1 MLRPAVVST
10 IKYVLWAALVAAIAA
25 SAGKLKSAHVNFS
38 HNEVMAWL
46 CAILY
51 ALVLGVLTFTPKLLS
66 PARRGFAK
74 AFTFCLRVF
83 VALTL
88 GTVYAAPAIQLEMG
102 ALADATRASHMS
114 IIHMMEY
121 VLLPPWLSPSLADV
135 VTYACSILLIDLFEA
150 ILEGVTHAETSS
162 RDSLSV
168 NG

>member
-102 ALADATRASHMS
+102 RWPTPRARAT
-114 IIHMMEY
+114 
-121 VLLPPWLSPSLADV
+121 
-135 VTYACSILLIDLFEA
+135 
-150 ILEGVTHAETSS
+150 
-162 RDSLSV
+162 
-168 NG
+168 